1 MAFGEPLA
9 VLAGDALIVMAFEC
23 LAAAAGS
30 APHRLP
36 SLLSKIAGSV
46 GMPHGIVAGQAW
58 ECEPEVELAKYHREK
73 TGSLFAAATEAGALA
88 AGQSPDPWRRL
99 GECIGEAY
107 QVADDLHDL
116 LGKAADIGKPSGQ
129 DAAHHR
135 PSACSLGIEGASR
148 RLKGLMKEALE
159 SIPACPGSD
168 ELRAIIL
175 AESTR
180 FVPKDLAQ
188 LAA

>member
-1 MAFGEPLA
+1 
-9 VLAGDALIVMAFEC
+9 
-23 LAAAAGS
+23 
-30 APHRLP
+30 
-36 SLLSKIAGSV
+36 
-46 GMPHGIVAGQAW
+46 MPHGIVAGQSW

-88 AGQSPDPWRRL
+88 AGQSPDRWRRL

-107 QVADDLHDL
+107 QVADDLQDQL
-116 LGKAADIGKPSGQ
+116 AKSVDIGKPAGQ

-135 PSACSLGIEGASR
+135 PTACSLGIEGASR
-148 RLKGLMKEALE
+148 RLKGLLAEALD
-159 SIPACPGSD
+159 SIPACPGED

-180 FVPKDLAQ
+180 FVPKELARV
-188 LAA
+188 AA

>member
-23 LAAAAGS
+23 LAMGAAA
-30 APHRLP
+30 APLRLP
-36 SLLSKIAGSV
+36 ALIAKVAASV

-58 ECEPEVELAKYHREK
+58 ECEPEVELANYHREK
-73 TGSLFAAATEAGALA
+73 TGSLFAAATEAGAMA
-88 AGQSPDPWRRL
+88 AGHAPDRWRRL

-107 QVADDLHDL
+107 QVADDLNDL

-135 PSACSLGIEGASR
+135 PTACSLGIEGATS
-148 RLKGLMKEALE
+148 RLKGLMKEAVE
-159 SIPACPGSD
+159 SIPDCVGAD
-168 ELRAIIL
+168 ELRAIIR
-175 AESTR
+175 AEATR
-180 FVPKDLAQ
+180 FVPKELAR